1 MHGLHVALRSLLKH
15 PSFSLIVI
23 GTLALA
29 IGVNAAI
36 FSVLDAVLL
45 RPLPYGEPDRLVS
58 VSTDF
63 RSYRQERTSL
73 SRPEFLELQRESRS
87 FQSLA
92 AYAVG
97 TATFGDIARPIRVP
111 AAYTTWKFL
120 QTLGV
125 TPVLGRYFDSGED
138 DPGDRRVVVLGHRL
152 WRQAFGADPAVVG
165 RQVLLD
171 GYRLTV
177 IGVLPEGFSF
187 PRPDVQAW
195 LPLGLER
202 GDTMRER
209 ASHTLRVIGRLQR
222 DRTLAS
228 ARAELAELTRNQ
240 SALASPAWHTV
251 DPEEHPLRMT
261 SLRSEL
267 VGEAQ
272 APLWILQAAVLLIL
286 LIACANVGNLLL
298 ARAESRRR
306 ELVIRAALGAGRST
320 LARLF
325 LTETLALGISGGLLG
340 IAVAAGALR
349 LFLPLLPDAAPRAAE
364 IGLDARVLAFG
375 LGCALATSLGVGLV
389 PLLHTR
395 MSDLHVRL
403 SEGGLASTS
412 RSRLRSVLV
421 AGEVAAALLL
431 VIGCGVMLKSFSRL
445 SQVDLGF
452 RPEGL
457 LSFEMELPSPS
468 YPTEEEQLQFWDRLQ
483 REISALPG
491 VTAATLS
498 TQLPMATSVSTAAIW
513 FEGALPYTDKGAP
526 IAEWHIVGDRYF
538 ETLGIRLVEGRSLRD
553 DDRLAVV
560 INQSAARK
568 FFPGRDP
575 VGQQLRVNPWKE
587 GSPLETVVG
596 VVADV
601 KQSGLD
607 QPAGDVVYLPLR
619 AAAEIKFRT
628 PQRLRAIVRSDAP
641 PALVSTVEAAVRR
654 LDGSLPLS
662 LVRTMDEVV
671 WESVAKPR
679 FIAVLMS
686 LFAVLALM
694 LAATGVYGVMSYTV
708 EQRTRELGVRLA
720 LGAQSRQ
727 VRTMVLGQSVGVAL
741 WGTGAGLLGVL
752 LASFLLRRTFSTVLY
767 ETAAADPVV
776 MLLVSALIVAVA
788 ALAAWVPARRATRV
802 DPLIALR
809 AE

>member
-1 MHGLHVALRSLLKH
+1 MHGLLVALRSLWKR

-23 GTLALA
+23 GTLGLA
-29 IGVNAAI
+29 IGVNTAI

-45 RPLPYGEPDRLVS
+45 RPLPYGQPERLVS

-63 RSYRQERTSL
+63 RSYRQERVSL
-73 SRPEFLELQRESRS
+73 SRAEFLELQRESRS

-92 AYAVG
+92 AYSVG
-97 TATFGDIARPIRVP
+97 TATFGDIVRPVRVP
-111 AAYTTWKFL
+111 AAYTTWEFL

-125 TPVLGRYFDSGED
+125 TPVLGRYFDPGED
-138 DPGDRRVVVLGHRL
+138 VPGDPRVVVLGHRL

-165 RQVLLD
+165 RDVLLD

-177 IGVLPEGFSF
+177 VGVLPEGFSF

-202 GDTMRER
+202 GDTVRDR
-209 ASHTLRVIGRLQR
+209 SSHFLRVVGRLQR

-240 SALASPAWHTV
+240 STLASPAWHTV
-251 DPEEHPLRMT
+251 DPEEHPLGVS
-261 SLRSEL
+261 SLRSEI

-325 LTETLALGISGGLLG
+325 LTETLTLGIAGGLLG
-340 IAVAAGALR
+340 IAVAAGVLH
-349 LFLPLLPDAAPRAAE
+349 LVLPLLPDGAPRAAE
-364 IGLDARVLAFG
+364 IGLDARVLGFG

-389 PLLHTR
+389 PLLYTR
-395 MSDLHVRL
+395 VSNLHARL
-403 SEGGLASTS
+403 GEGGMATTS
-412 RSRLRSVLV
+412 HSRLRNVLV

-431 VIGCGVMLKSFSRL
+431 VIGCGVMLKSFARL

-457 LSFEMELPSPS
+457 LSFEMELPPPS
-468 YPTEEEQLQFWDRLQ
+468 YSTEEKQQEFWDRLQ
-483 REISALPG
+483 RELSALPG

-498 TQLPMATSVSTAAIW
+498 SQLPMATSVSTAVIW
-513 FEGALPYTDKGAP
+513 FEGAPPYTDKGAP

-538 ETLGIRLVEGRSLRD
+538 ETLGIRLLQGRYLRD

-575 VGQQLRVNPWKE
+575 IGQQIRVNPWKE
-587 GSPLETVVG
+587 GSPFETVVG
-596 VVADV
+596 VVADA

-619 AAAEIKFRT
+619 AATTIKFKT
-628 PQRLRAIVRSDAP
+628 PQRLRGIVRSGAP
-641 PALVSTVEAAVRR
+641 AALVSTVEAAVRR
-654 LDGSLPLS
+654 LDNSLPLS

-671 WESVAKPR
+671 WESAAKPR
-679 FIAVLMS
+679 FITVLMS
-686 LFAVLALM
+686 LFAVLALT
-694 LAATGVYGVMSYTV
+694 LAATGVYGVISYTV

-720 LGAQSRQ
+720 LGAQSRR
-727 VRTMVLGQSVGVAL
+727 VRTMVLGQSVGLAL
-741 WGTGAGLLGVL
+741 WGAGAGLLGVL
-752 LASFLLRRTFSTVLY
+752 LASFLLRGTFSSVLY
-767 ETAAADPVV
+767 ETAVADPVV
-776 MLLVSALIVAVA
+776 MLLVSALILAVA
-788 ALAAWVPARRATRV
+788 ALAAWVPAQRATRV
-802 DPLIALR
+802 DPLIALQ